1 LRAAAHL
8 PGANAV
14 LNMGQLFELVD
25 GVRELK
31 SALETPI
38 NRGLAVETLLRRFRP
53 SRGSMA
59 PPGKGTAGAPPSF
72 GRR

>member
-1 LRAAAHL
+1 
-8 PGANAV
+8 
-14 LNMGQLFELVD
+14 MGQLFELVD

-38 NRGLAVETLLRRFRP
+38 NRGLALEALLRRFVPGRGTVAAPAP
-53 SRGSMA
+53 S
-59 PPGKGTAGAPPSF
+59 